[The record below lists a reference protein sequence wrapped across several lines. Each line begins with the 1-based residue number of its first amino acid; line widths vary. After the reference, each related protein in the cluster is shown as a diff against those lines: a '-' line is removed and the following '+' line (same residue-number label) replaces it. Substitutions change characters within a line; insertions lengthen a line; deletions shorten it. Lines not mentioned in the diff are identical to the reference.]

1 MIYINLRKIED
12 RIGKDWQS
20 RADDALSEI
29 ENLPPDQ
36 RIKVIN
42 SRATIWQELKPILNQ
57 FLDGKCWY
65 CESRQDRSDNP
76 IDHFRPKG
84 RVAECN
90 DPNYYGY
97 WWLAFKWTNYRFSC
111 TYCNSK
117 RKDIETG
124 ISGGKHDHFPLF
136 NEEKRARSKDD
147 DIQLEEP
154 YLLDP
159 TDILDPF
166 LLWFD
171 QTGEVVPIHSIEKNK
186 RHYLRATE
194 SIKMYNL
201 NLSKTIK
208 RRNGL
213 YRYIERKIAD
223 GDQFY
228 KRYLTDQIPDIDI
241 LQALRGIMDD
251 LKELIDENA
260 EFSAAA
266 KAYLG
271 GFRTSD
277 REWLNMIL

>member
-1 MIYINLRKIED
+1 MIYINLRKIENK
-12 RIGKDWQS
+12 IGKDWQS
-20 RADDALSEI
+20 RADEALKLI
-29 ENLPPDQ
+29 EGLPPD
-36 RIKVIN
+36 RRLEGIN
-42 SRATIWQELKPILNQ
+42 SHAAIWQDLKPILDE

-76 IDHFRPKG
+76 VDHFRPKG
-84 RVAECN
+84 RVAECK
-90 DPNYYGY
+90 DSTYYGY

-124 ISGGKHDHFPLF
+124 ICGGKHDHFPLF
-136 NEEKRARSKDD
+136 NEDKRARNKDD
-147 DIQLEEP
+147 NIKLEEP

-159 TDILDPF
+159 TDILDPG
-166 LLWFD
+166 LLGFD
-171 QTGEVVPIHSIEKNK
+171 QTGMVVPMYSIEKNK
-186 RHYLRATE
+186 RHHLRAAE
-194 SIKMYNL
+194 SIKIYNL

-228 KRYLTDQIPDIDI
+228 ERYLTDQTQDTDI

-251 LKELIDENA
+251 LKDLLDEKA

-266 KAYLG
+266 KAYLR